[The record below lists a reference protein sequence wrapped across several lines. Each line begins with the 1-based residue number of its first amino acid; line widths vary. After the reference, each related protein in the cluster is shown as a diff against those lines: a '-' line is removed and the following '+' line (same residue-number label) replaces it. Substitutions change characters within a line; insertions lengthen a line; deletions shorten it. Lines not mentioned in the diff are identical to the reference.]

1 MGIDY
6 TRSANTFQLNIIKSI
21 NKSKQRENYFISPF
35 IIYLLM
41 KVLYHG
47 ADQQTKSMIEKNL
60 SSGLSEKEFNS
71 LSKINNQ
78 INSIEDMKVANAIF
92 TKIEPLK
99 SFLDEYKDYNVLTS
113 KLDNIEQINN

>member
-71 LSKINNQ
+71 LSKINN
-78 INSIEDMKVANAIF
+78 
-92 TKIEPLK
+92 
-99 SFLDEYKDYNVLTS
+99 
-113 KLDNIEQINN
+113 